1 MAGQPAFPVTLIVIT
16 RNEAHT
22 IARCLDSVPFVAEK
36 LVVDSGSTDDT
47 VAVAQAHGAR
57 VVHQDWLGFG
67 LQRNFATGQATHDWI
82 LVLDADEALTPEL
95 AAEFER
101 RLPELLGSS
110 RAGAVLRRAAVYMGR
125 RMRGYRPMVGE
136 KIERFY
142 HRSRARWTDAR
153 VHERLVFNGAAGL
166 FDEPFLH
173 FLVPSLAHRQL
184 KIVEYSELKARDWLD
199 RGRPAWLWTF
209 PLVFL
214 GIFLKNYI
222 LRLAF
227 IDGARGLV
235 VSYVAAT
242 YAAYKRIR
250 YYEMVHNP
258 SSREAAAR
266 LLRQVRGGDARAD
279 SGARE

>member
-1 MAGQPAFPVTLIVIT
+1 MSAATPCPVTLVVIA

-22 IARCLDSVPFVAEK
+22 LGRCLDSVPFVAEK

-47 VAVAQAHGAR
+47 VAVAKAHGAR

-67 LQRNFATGQATHDWI
+67 PQRNFATGQASHDWI

-101 RLPELLGSS
+101 RLPALLESA

-136 KIERFY
+136 RIERFY
-142 HRSRARWTDAR
+142 HRARARWTDAR
-153 VHERLVFNGAAGL
+153 VHERLVFDGPAEL

-173 FLVPSLAHRQL
+173 FLSPSLAHRQL

-199 RGRPAWLWTF
+199 RGRPARLWTF
-209 PLVFL
+209 PLVFV
-214 GIFLKNYI
+214 GTFLKNYL

-227 IDGARGLV
+227 VDGARGLI
-235 VSYVAAT
+235 VSYLAAT

-250 YYEMVHNP
+250 YYEMVRDP
-258 SSREAAAR
+258 ASREAAAR
-266 LLRQVRGGDARAD
+266 LLRQVR
-279 SGARE
+279 E